1 MPLAEELLQYC
12 HKFFAEF
19 DFILMLFHYV
29 NILFAVMML
38 LKALLPEDMVKTNLT
53 FNIALMTL
61 FVICSN
67 MTKNTF
73 PAGYLRLTDETKM

>member
-12 HKFFAEF
+12 HTFFAEF

-29 NILFAVMML
+29 VILFIIMML
-38 LKALLPEDMVKTNLT
+38 LKTVLPEEMVATNLT
-53 FNIALMTL
+53 FNIAVMTL

-73 PAGYLRLTDETKM
+73 PAGYFRLTDETKM